1 MSSIKGLIIKD
12 LTVTKKLNIICCIL
26 LVIILSVA
34 FLFRFAYIYGNLA
47 KPEMYENEEDMINA
61 INYLD
66 MFMPLILSMVSAGV
80 LFYYITASMDS
91 DFKCRWN
98 SVLFSSGVTEYQAV
112 GAKYIEIIV
121 FVICNMALNL
131 LVNTVYLVNFRSEYS
146 SSVYLVGIVAVP
158 LMVGAFGFISVAL
171 MYMFKKSETVSTV
184 EMIIIICI
192 AVILSRKFIGTMET
206 ASVDPTGSIQNMCSW
221 LGGHISMLLVISA
234 AAFAVVGAAAYF
246 VSVSFLKR
254 REKICGD

>member
-12 LTVTKKLNIICCIL
+12 LTVTKKLNINCGIL
-26 LVIILSVA
+26 YVIIAAVA

-47 KPEMYENEEDMINA
+47 KPEMYENEEDMINTL
-61 INYLD
+61 NYLD
-66 MFMPLILSMVSAGV
+66 MFLPLILSMASAGV
-80 LFYYITASMDS
+80 LFFYITASMDS
-91 DFKCRWN
+91 DFRCRWS
-98 SVLFSSGVTEYQAV
+98 SVLFSSGVTEHQAV
-112 GAKYIEIIV
+112 RAKYIEIIV

-158 LMVGAFGFISVAL
+158 LIVGIFGFISVAL
-171 MYMFKKSETVSTV
+171 MYILKKSETVSTV

-206 ASVDPTGSIQNMCSW
+206 ASVDPTGFTQNICTW
-221 LGGHISMLLVISA
+221 LSGHISMLLVISA
-234 AAFAVVGAAAYF
+234 AAFIVVGAAAYF